1 MPGGVK
7 SRGGRCVSQVWHF
20 TFGSRGEI
28 FLDFE
33 EPFCQKLCGKQYNG
47 DYKSLDLEKGCNKK
61 KEKEE
66 KGGGLQTA
74 LDCMGTFYGIIPAE
88 WYRYYVGR
96 SRQGDFEAFIV
107 KAELSARRRGIS
119 GTTDITDRIKARTSI
134 SFS

>member
-61 KEKEE
+61 KKKKKRRRKEE
-66 KGGGLQTA
+66 VCRQLLTVWEHFTVLFLRNGTDIMSGG
-74 LDCMGTFYGIIPAE
+74 
-88 WYRYYVGR
+88 RV
-96 SRQGDFEAFIV
+96 
-107 KAELSARRRGIS
+107 RGILK
-119 GTTDITDRIKARTSI
+119 RLL
-134 SFS
+134 